1 MYEEP
6 GEEAV
11 LHASEDELK
20 PELDLAWEVSLTAID
35 EAEVEIIRGVIG

>member
-35 EAEVEIIRGVIG
+35 EAEAGVSRIIIG